1 MKFIYSDRRAKRD
14 ARRIKTL
21 RRLLHDIGMSVVQE
35 RVHTLAKFPNDPRGK
50 KRKEKNKAKQ
60 NKGQKNC
67 VQCDIKVEANEL
79 KRVLVFDGL
88 RSKPKLNFSYLY

>member
-1 MKFIYSDRRAKRD
+1 
-14 ARRIKTL
+14 
-21 RRLLHDIGMSVVQE
+21 MSVVQE
-35 RVHTLAKFPNDPRGK
+35 RVYTLAKLPNDPRGK

-88 RSKPKLNFSYLY
+88 RSKPKLNFSYL